1 MSFSVESFRAK
12 LEGGGGPAF
21 GDRYH
26 VAFTAPGAV
35 SAEADAYLSTETTS
49 KVTNRLSWLCDTIN
63 IPSRS
68 LTTTEFRTYGL
79 PVKRPYGS
87 VYTESQ
93 MEFLCTR
100 NMGEKKFF
108 DAWLNYIFNNNSY
121 DIAYYD
127 DEIRHL
133 DTIPQSELIE
143 LLEVKSPISI
153 SKIKPTIVAIP
164 TIFSTHQDHVQAY
177 KVSMTA
183 LRENPQKI
191 HKLPHMVVSYES
203 PEYHHWSAYSEF
215 GRFSPDYY
223 LSLSK
228 LDVDKKVKCLNIYQS
243 QIREGHRDGEKIY
256 SLAKIRG
263 SEIGSAFAE
272 SYHIHRF
279 FIQ

>member
-1 MSFSVESFRAK
+1 MSFSVETFRAK
-12 LEGGGGPAF
+12 LEDGGGPAY

-26 VAFTAPGAV
+26 VSFTAPDGV
-35 SAEADAYLSTETTS
+35 IKEANSYLSTETTS

-127 DEIRHL
+127 KYVTDIDIYHFDRSVS
-133 DTIPQSELIE
+133 DTS
-143 LLEVKSPISI
+143 
-153 SKIKPTIVAIP
+153 
-164 TIFSTHQDHVQAY
+164 D
-177 KVSMTA
+177 
-183 LRENPQKI
+183 
-191 HKLPHMVVSYES
+191 
-203 PEYHHWSAYSEF
+203 
-215 GRFSPDYY
+215 
-223 LSLSK
+223 LSK
-228 LDVDKKVKCLNIYQS
+228 STYHIKLEEAYPTLV
-243 QIREGHRDGEKIY
+243 GEI
-256 SLAKIRG
+256 SMNHTA
-263 SEIGSAFAE
+263 SEILKIPITFTYKKYVHADINSNSFAGLT
-272 SYHIHRF
+272 
-279 FIQ
+279 

>member
-1 MSFSVESFRAK
+1 LKFEKEHLLIIAPHADDEILGCYSLINK
-12 LEGGGGPAF
+12 IKKGGGK
-21 GDRYH
+21 
-26 VAFTAPGAV
+26 V
-35 SAEADAYLSTETTS
+35 S
-49 KVTNRLSWLCDTIN
+49 VQI
-63 IPSRS
+63 
-68 LTTTEFRTYGL
+68 LTLGGYPKMGGGKIKKEIW
-79 PVKRPYGS
+79 KN
-87 VYTESQ
+87 
-93 MEFLCTR
+93 EFLKT
-100 NMGEKKFF
+100 MKFLKIDSF
-108 DAWLNYIFNNNSY
+108 

-203 PEYHHWSAYSEF
+203 PEYHHSEF